1 MPATLANA
9 DVASQV
15 SPTLSE
21 LEERKLTLVRRL
33 EDGYSRIELALQQG
47 RDVTQWEDLWETL
60 LHEYEAICDEIGRI
74 PAE

>member
-1 MPATLANA
+1 MPVILANA
-9 DVASQV
+9 DVASPV

-33 EDGYSRIELALQQG
+33 EDGYSRIELALQQS

-60 LHEYEAICDEIGRI
+60 LHEYEAICDEIGRM

>member
-1 MPATLANA
+1 MPVTLANA
-9 DVASQV
+9 DAASQV
-15 SPTLSE
+15 SPARSE

-60 LHEYEAICDEIGRI
+60 LHEYEAICDELGRM
-74 PAE
+74 PNE

>member
-1 MPATLANA
+1 MPVTLANA
-9 DVASQV
+9 DVASPV

-60 LHEYEAICDEIGRI
+60 LHEYEAICDEIGRM

>member
-1 MPATLANA
+1 MPVTLATA
-9 DVASQV
+9 DAASQV
-15 SPTLSE
+15 SPVRSE

-33 EDGYSRIELALQQG
+33 EDGYSRIELAIQQG

-60 LHEYEAICDEIGRI
+60 LQEYEAICDEIGRM

>member
-1 MPATLANA
+1 M
-9 DVASQV
+9 
-15 SPTLSE
+15 LSE

-60 LHEYEAICDEIGRI
+60 LHEYEAICDEIGRM

>member
-9 DVASQV
+9 GTATCV
-15 SPTLSE
+15 TLARGE
-21 LEERKLTLVRRL
+21 LEERKLTLTRRL

-47 RDVTQWEDLWETL
+47 RDVTEWEDLWETL
-60 LHEYEAICDEIGRI
+60 LHEYEGICDEISQV

>member
-1 MPATLANA
+1 MPVTLATA
-9 DVASQV
+9 DAASQL
-15 SPTLSE
+15 SPVQSE

-60 LHEYEAICDEIGRI
+60 LHEYEAICDEISRT